1 MIHKALRLTGDTRNS
16 GPLTEHDGGT
26 VNGVSGALSR
36 QRVICL
42 VRRDSREYQEQ
53 LFRAKVDLASFLTSH
68 CGSSRSV

>member
-1 MIHKALRLTGDTRNS
+1 M
-16 GPLTEHDGGT
+16 
-26 VNGVSGALSR
+26 NGVSGALSR
-36 QRVICL
+36 QRLIYL